1 MIQRI
6 VIGDDHPMVRAA
18 LRIALASV
26 VSDLVVDECSTLDEM
41 IAAIARAPHEVDLAL
56 LDLSMPGPHGFS
68 GLFLLS
74 AQFPSVPVAIVSAKS
89 DPATI
94 NRAID
99 YGASGYLPKS
109 LDLDELKA
117 AISAILAGEVWVPKD
132 VALQTSDEE
141 QDAVAIGRLASLSSQ
156 QMRIIVMILEGR
168 LNKQIAAELGIAEQ
182 TVKVHVSTILK
193 KLGVHS
199 RTHAALMAQKYLA
212 APQ

>member
-1 MIQRI
+1 VTKRI
-6 VIGDDHPMVRAA
+6 VVGDDHPMVRAA

-41 IAAIARAPHEVDLAL
+41 ITAIARAPHEVDLVL

-68 GLFLLS
+68 GLFLLA
-74 AQFPSVPVAIVSAKS
+74 AQFPSVPVAIVSARS

-109 LDLDELKA
+109 LGLDELKA

-141 QDAVAIGRLASLSSQ
+141 QDNVAVGRLASLSAQ
-156 QMRIIVMILEGR
+156 QMRIIVMILEGK

-182 TVKVHVSTILK
+182 TVKIHVSTILK
-193 KLGVHS
+193 KLDVHS
-199 RTHAALMAQKYLA
+199 RTQAALLAQKYLA

>member
-1 MIQRI
+1 MSKRI

-41 IAAIARAPHEVDLAL
+41 ITAIARAPHEVDLAL

-74 AQFPSVPVAIVSAKS
+74 AQFPSVPVAIVSARN

-94 NRAID
+94 TRAID

-109 LDLDELKA
+109 LDLDELKT
-117 AISAILAGEVWVPKD
+117 AISAILSGEVWVPRH
-132 VALQTSDEE
+132 VALPHGEDDPES
-141 QDAVAIGRLASLSSQ
+141 AVIGRLASLSSQ
-156 QMRIIVMILEGR
+156 QMRIMVMILEGK
-168 LNKQIAAELGIAEQ
+168 LNKQIAGDLGIAEQ
-182 TVKVHVSTILK
+182 TVKIHVSSILK
-193 KLGVHS
+193 KLGVQS
-199 RTHAALMAQKYLA
+199 RTQAALMAQKHLSV
-212 APQ
+212 PL